1 MYNYFPNTH
10 ACIQE
15 NVLFIYKIF
24 IFIYNIDYVFI
35 YLQYLRANNS

>member
-24 IFIYNIDYVFI
+24 IYNIDYVFI